1 MKKLTL
7 IALAALSAAVA
18 TPAFAAKP
26 DCYGAYKTF
35 MGKAMPLLG
44 QIEDVDLPTLMRRGL
59 SVYDACEA
67 GDNYV
72 PEGAWNQVFAD
83 MDKMAQKKKK

>member
-7 IALAALSAAVA
+7 AVLLAAASAAT

-26 DCYGAYKTF
+26 DCYGAYKAF
-35 MGKAMPLLG
+35 MGKVSPYLG
-44 QIEDVDLPTLMRRGL
+44 QVEDVDLPTLMRRGL

-67 GDNYV
+67 GDNFV
-72 PEGAWNQVFAD
+72 PEGAWNQVIFD
-83 MDKMAQKKKK
+83 MEKAAKKK